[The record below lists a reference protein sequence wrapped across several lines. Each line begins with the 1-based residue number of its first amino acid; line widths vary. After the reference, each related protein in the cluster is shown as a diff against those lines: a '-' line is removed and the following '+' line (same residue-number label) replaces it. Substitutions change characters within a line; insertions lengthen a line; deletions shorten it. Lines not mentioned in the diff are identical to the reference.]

1 MSGIP
6 TGRELCSAEA
16 RPKSRSVKREDS
28 RLPGL
33 SVLEDSRP
41 PVRGDKIARV
51 SLLESVSQVGVRAM
65 GLHDER
71 NDLLAITRLE
81 TVVEAAVVEGFSVGQ
96 DDFAPAEVGSGELFQ
111 QADGAVRAMSR
122 YRSHGAGVL
131 RLVVVSRSV
140 AWAASVNSLRR
151 L

>member
-1 MSGIP
+1 
-6 TGRELCSAEA
+6 
-16 RPKSRSVKREDS
+16 
-28 RLPGL
+28 
-33 SVLEDSRP
+33 
-41 PVRGDKIARV
+41 
-51 SLLESVSQVGVRAM
+51 
-65 GLHDER
+65 
-71 NDLLAITRLE
+71 
-81 TVVEAAVVEGFSVGQ
+81 
-96 DDFAPAEVGSGELFQ
+96 VGSGELFQ